1 MRYTPL
7 AAPLFPFVA
16 RRGAASIPEAGAPKR
31 GGRWVFYLV
40 PVVAAALF
48 LKNVLGEKESNN
60 NNEET
65 TKFDTEKLYATKST
79 KDLAFNWLIL
89 KLCSYDFVVEYGPR
103 LYQWAEEHYLTIP
116 ARWFMKYTFFKHFV
130 AGETQEETLEAVENL
145 KRAGMG
151 IVLDYSIEAG
161 SGTKE
166 ELDKVAQDIISTVH
180 IAARDPAHAFACLKV
195 SGLTSF
201 ALLERLSQ
209 LITYYNSTPK
219 SLPVQWNENNINNN
233 FEYSPR
239 LLPFSPAQ
247 PTPPP
252 PLTPAEKQELNE
264 LMARL
269 EIICKE
275 SHDSHVSILFDA
287 EQTYYQPAID
297 CLTLHFCKK
306 YNRNAP
312 IVYNT
317 YQMYLKDGPKR
328 LLTDI
333 NTAKKDGYILGIKL
347 VRGAY
352 MHTERRRATEM
363 GYTDPVS
370 SNITATH
377 ANYAEGLEIA
387 FANLPNVG
395 VMVASHN
402 EDTVINTISRLRDLK
417 VDPKNPRVQ
426 FGQLYGMGDHL
437 SFLLVQNGLRVFKYV
452 PYGPLEEVIPYLI
465 RRMQENRGF
474 IGSASDTE
482 RKLLWREL
490 RRRLGFGSTPAGP
503 AKVPTRGAL

>member
-60 NNEET
+60 NNET
-65 TKFDTEKLYATKST
+65 AKFDTEKLYATKST